1 MLVTVF
7 EHWIRNPERAGLPHI
22 DLGEYRRFVDFAN
35 LFKFFFIPG
44 TGELYAVE
52 ESPQKPRLC
61 LVLGVFRNQ
70 EEARSRLEEFTG
82 LVRLGDVVRQIEKRK
97 EGRPW
102 LKRCYSRKKTR
113 GSRVRR

>member
-7 EHWIRNPERAGLPHI
+7 EHWIRNPERAGLAHI

-70 EEARSRLEEFTG
+70 EEARSRLEEFNG

-97 EGRPW
+97 EGRSW
-102 LKRCYSRKKTR
+102 LKHCYSRKKAR